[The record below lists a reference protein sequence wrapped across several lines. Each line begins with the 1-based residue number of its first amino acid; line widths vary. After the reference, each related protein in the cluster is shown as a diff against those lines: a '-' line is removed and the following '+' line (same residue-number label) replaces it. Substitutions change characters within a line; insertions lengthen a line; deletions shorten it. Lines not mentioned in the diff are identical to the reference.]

1 MTAQQIKQHT
11 AETLASIALT
21 ERMLD
26 LALHPSSIAQLSERE
41 IESLWNSLRAL
52 NRFEKPLRLASERIE
67 AKAFEAD
74 IEWLVTDHTTN
85 R

>member
-1 MTAQQIKQHT
+1 MTPTQIQSHT
-11 AETLASIALT
+11 AETIATLSLG

-26 LALHPSSIAQLSERE
+26 IALSTTNLANLSERE
-41 IESLWNSLRAL
+41 IESLWTALRAL

-74 IEWLVTDHTTN
+74 LEWLATDHG
-85 R
+85 